1 MKRQTSANCWFTIFC
16 PTVIFKIQ
24 ADRAC
29 WQWQAGVHQGDEGAI
44 HGSGVRRPDDLCR
57 RVSCGLAA
65 GAATRP
71 LRPNLQLSAFHCSV
85 DVPLHQPLGG
95 GGRRQQSFGRQR
107 RVLRLP
113 PTAHSLRSVSAV
125 HAARPPSRQQALSP
139 GPHQPGSACPPRQ
152 LVPPSSP
159 FFTLRAEGS
168 FTAQTVAPSFQ
179 PFATS
184 HDPRLGNYYLPLG
197 LNLRH
202 HLL

>member
-85 DVPLHQPLGG
+85 DVPLHQPLGVGVG
-95 GGRRQQSFGRQR
+95 GSRVWTPAPSPPSPSDSTLASLGLRCPRRQTSLQAAGALTWSAPAW
-107 RVLRLP
+107 LRL
-113 PTAHSLRSVSAV
+113 SSQ
-125 HAARPPSRQQALSP
+125 AARPALQSILHAACR
-139 GPHQPGSACPPRQ
+139 GLFYSADCRS
-152 LVPPSSP
+152 LIS
-159 FFTLRAEGS
+159 TLRNL
-168 FTAQTVAPSFQ
+168 
-179 PFATS
+179 
-184 HDPRLGNYYLPLG
+184 PRPPPG
-197 LNLRH
+197 
-202 HLL
+202 